1 MSVFNNSRFVYVQ
14 EDVVFDLLK
23 QNITFSLGQL
33 MSETDPANIEVSI
46 DADIDTVGDQAGT
59 LL

>member
-1 MSVFNNSRFVYVQ
+1 MSVFNNSRFVYIQ

-33 MSETDPANIEVSI
+33 MSETNPANIEVSI
-46 DADIDTVGDQAGT
+46 DADIDTVGDQGGT